1 MHFESSNEAK
11 IRREVLI
18 RPNLEPVSL
27 YNGGSGIKQRY
38 DSCYQDA
45 VTILQ
50 SSWAE
55 ANANQRFETGD
66 STIFSQWYGTDAIN
80 NRRSFSMNHI
90 RRIRLMITGRQRQNR
105 KSTICIPIEN
115 GDNKTADQ
123 MTKVLGWVHRNGN
136 MYETISEAFDK
147 GAIING
153 MNLLQIWVDW
163 REDPISGNVKLDNR
177 DYSSFVIDPYFKK
190 PDMSDC
196 NFVILRTWM
205 TKAEA
210 ISLYPDY
217 EDMIS
222 TVNYDGTKGDG
233 KFQYMSE
240 NYNYGM
246 RNLIAVDEFY
256 YRDYRKQKLLVD
268 TVTGESQ
275 ENKIKDSEMLEY
287 FLAKNPELTMIE
299 QTIPTVKLAVFIQN
313 QTVYDGPEPHGL
325 DRYPLIPVF
334 GYYNPQLPYYPQR
347 LQSVVS
353 NLRDPQYLYNRR
365 LIIEL
370 DMLESMSTSGYIFK
384 ENALIDPTDV
394 YKTGQ
399 GRGIAIKEEAQM
411 TDVQQIQPV
420 VVPPTT
426 QQVRQDLRK
435 EIVDVSGANEELMG
449 SASDDK
455 AGILSMLRQGA
466 GLTTLQLLF
475 DQLDMAQKEVGKIIL
490 DLIQINFTP
499 GKIKKI
505 LEGEEPSPQF
515 YSKAFGKYGC
525 TVEEGL
531 NTTTQRQ
538 MQLAQMVQLSEWVPF
553 TPEDYLDVATFQG
566 KDKILENIAKKQE
579 QQSKMEQ
586 MRNDI
591 EMKELESRIR
601 LADARAH
608 ADMGLFAERTSR
620 VEENRALAIKQLH
633 EANHQDDLALLD
645 KVRALK
651 ELHSMDISHIQELVN
666 TAAILKDM
674 ERADVEPLK
683 EENRAAQGGPEP
695 VRGNNLAAP

>member
-1 MHFESSNEAK
+1 M
-11 IRREVLI
+11 I

-38 DSCYQDA
+38 DASYQDA

-50 SSWAE
+50 ASWAE

-105 KSTICIPIEN
+105 KSTIVIPIEN

-123 MTKVLGWVHRNGN
+123 LTKVIGWVHKNN
-136 MYETISEAFDK
+136 NVYETISQAFDY

-153 MNLLQIWVDW
+153 MNLLQVWMDW
-163 REDPISGNVKLDNR
+163 REDPISGTIKVENR
-177 DYSSFVIDPYFKK
+177 DYSSFIIDPYFKK
-190 PDMSDC
+190 SDLSDC
-196 NFVILRTWM
+196 NFIIARTWM

-210 ISLYPDY
+210 ISLYPDW

-222 TVNYDGTKGDG
+222 NANYDGTKGDG
-233 KFQYMSE
+233 KFQYMAE

-246 RNLIAVDEFY
+246 RNLIAVDEY
-256 YRDYRKQKLLVD
+256 YYKDYRKQELLVD

-275 ENKIKDSEMLEY
+275 ENKIKDPDILEY
-287 FLAKNPELTMIE
+287 FLYKNPELE
-299 QTIPTVKLAVFIQN
+299 LVQQTIPTVKLAVFIQGL
-313 QTVYDGPEPHGL
+313 TAYDGPEPHGL
-325 DRYPLIPVF
+325 DRMPFVPVY
-334 GYYNPQLPYYPQR
+334 GYYNPQLPYFPQR

-370 DMLESMSTSGYIFK
+370 DMLESMATSGYIFK

-399 GRGIAIKEEAQM
+399 GRGIALKEEAQM

-426 QQVRQDLRK
+426 QQVRMDLRK

-449 SASDDK
+449 AANDDK
-455 AGILSMLRQGA
+455 PGILSMLRQGA

-475 DQLDMAQKEVGKIIL
+475 DQLDTAQKELGKIIL

-505 LEGEEPSPQF
+505 LEGEEPTEQF
-515 YSKAFGKYGC
+515 YSKAFGKYHC
-525 TVEEGL
+525 QVEEGL
-531 NTTTQRQ
+531 MTGTQRQ
-538 MQLAQMVQLSEWVPF
+538 MQLAQMLQLMEAGVPLS
-553 TPEDYLDVATFQG
+553 PEDLVEVTTFQG
-566 KDKILENIAKKQE
+566 KDKIIENMTKRTE
-579 QQSKMEQ
+579 QASKMQE
-586 MRNDI
+586 MRSQI
-591 EMKELESRIR
+591 EMQELQSRIE
-601 LADARAH
+601 LAKARAH

-620 VEENRALAIKQLH
+620 VDENRALAIKQLH
-633 EANHQDDLALLD
+633 EANHQDELALLE
-645 KVRALK
+645 KVKALK
-651 ELHSMDISHIQELVN
+651 ELGSMDIAHIKELVA
-666 TAAILKDM
+666 TAAVLKEM
-674 ERADVEPLK
+674 ERADVEPLTK
-683 EENRAAQGGPEP
+683 ENKTS
-695 VRGNNLAAP
+695 GNGSQVG